1 MTALVHLTPLDPG
14 YPSRLR
20 GTPGAPASI
29 TVRGGPLEAD
39 RVVAVVGSR
48 KCTAMTERFARALAR
63 RLAADGVIV
72 ASGGAVGID
81 TAAHLGALAAGGRT
95 WVVAPTG
102 CERVFPEEN
111 AALFEAVARGPGAML
126 WPFAP
131 AYSHRS
137 AFHARNRVLV
147 ALADA
152 IVVVQAGEQSGA
164 LHAAACARRS
174 GKPLWVVP
182 PPPWAAVGDLEGS
195 RRLLEQGARPLT
207 SADAFVRAL
216 ARLPRPGPRP
226 RLPPLSPAESA
237 TWAVLSNEPLHLDH
251 VVQRAG
257 LSAQA
262 TAAALLT
269 LSLENVVV
277 EGPPGFFRRHEGH

>member
-1 MTALVHLTPLDPG
+1 VTALVHLTPLDPH

-20 GTPGAPASI
+20 GAPGAPASI
-29 TVRGGPLEAD
+29 TVRGDPLEAD

-48 KCTAMTERFARALAR
+48 ECTATTERFARALAR
-63 RLAADGVIV
+63 RLAADGITI

-111 AALFEAVARGPGAML
+111 AALFEAIARGPGAML

-131 AYSHRS
+131 SYSHRS
-137 AFHARNRVLV
+137 AFHARNRILV

-152 IVVVQAGEQSGA
+152 VVVVQAGDHSGA

-182 PPPWAAVGDLEGS
+182 PPPWASVGDLEGS
-195 RRLLEQGARPLT
+195 RRLLEQGAHPLT

-216 ARLPRPGPRP
+216 ARLPRPRP
-226 RLPPLSPAESA
+226 RLPALSPAESA
-237 TWAVLSNEPLHLDH
+237 TWAALSNEPLHLDH
-251 VVQRAG
+251 VARTAG
-257 LSAQA
+257 LPAQA

-277 EGPPGFFRRHEGH
+277 EGPPGFFRRHDRH